1 MLDDR
6 ASMEPDRERFE
17 HLLPF
22 FITGQLNVAD
32 RAFMEGYVATHE
44 GATAAIQ
51 FAEQLRTAVKRI
63 GQDRDSEQTL
73 IQITEKLGAAGR
85 FGFAKRFFKQLLSWW
100 VGFLIVFAIL
110 ALVTKG
116 VYYAAERIG
125 WLKVSVESAAQYKDA
140 HGGFTLR
147 AGANVA
153 AVAIIVEQYGGKVVY
168 SSKMLG
174 VEKVF
179 INVVEKTRLPAL
191 IDALMD
197 AGVIEAAAIL
207 L

>member
-1 MLDDR
+1 MLGDR
-6 ASMEPDRERFE
+6 PATESDQERFA

-22 FITGQLNVAD
+22 YITGRLGVED

-85 FGFAKRFFKQLLSWW
+85 FGFAKRFVRKLFSWW

-110 ALVTKG
+110 ALITKG
-116 VYYAAERIG
+116 MYYAAERIG